1 MSVSVSVVVPVF
13 NGARSIPELA
23 ARLTKTLSDEQRV
36 TEFEV
41 ILVDDCSRDESW
53 SVIQELSGEYPSV
66 RGLGMSRN
74 YGQHN
79 ALLAGIRVAENDL
92 IITIDDDLEH
102 PPEAIPQML
111 DALADDIDLVY
122 ATPEIENHSA
132 SRNIASRLVKR
143 SMSIALGPDIAHR
156 ASAYRL
162 FRTSLRDGFSTCS
175 DPFLALDVLL
185 SWTTTRVAFV
195 EVEMGQRRYGTS
207 NYTFRSLVRHA
218 LNMATGYSTLPLRLV
233 TWIGFGAAIV
243 GLLALVYVLVNAV
256 VRGRQVAGFAFLAS
270 SVAIFGGAQLLALGL
285 IGEYL
290 GRMHFRSMDR
300 PVYTIARTTDRTAAH

>member
-1 MSVSVSVVVPVF
+1 VSVSVVVPVF

-23 ARLTKTLSDEQRV
+23 ARLTRTLSDEQRV
-36 TEFEV
+36 AEFEV

-162 FRTSLRDGFSTCS
+162 RDGFSTCS

-195 EVEMGQRRYGTS
+195 EVEMAQRRYGSS
-207 NYTFRSLVRHA
+207 NYTFKSLVRHA